1 MIKTG
6 IIGIGRM
13 GRIHLENLCT
23 QLSGVEVL
31 AVMNPGKEGQQFAEK
46 WGGIACKAPYPPAAF
61 LSFPEV
67 VQEER

>member
-31 AVMNPGKEGQQFAEK
+31 AVMNPGKEGQQFAENMSN
-46 WGGIACKAPYPPAAF
+46 F
-61 LSFPEV
+61 D
-67 VQEER
+67 

>member
-23 QLSGVEVL
+23 QLSDVEVL
-31 AVMNPGKEGQQFAEK
+31 AVMNPGK
-46 WGGIACKAPYPPAAF
+46 
-61 LSFPEV
+61 
-67 VQEER
+67 